1 MRYNIDFDKTINQL
15 VPYYLGGRDF
25 ILLLQSLM
33 KPLQALN
40 DAFADWA
47 KETRIEASMTSQVF
61 KLEWFLNRRFEKYF
75 KSEEDRIYIASREV
89 LGVPLFFENA
99 SATYVRHPVLYQQAE
114 DGDTLVLYMSDEK
127 TQTSMASFVVYAP
140 IHDPEKTTLHE
151 YAAMIQYQIDKYKL
165 ASKTYTIIYYTN
177 ISEEDNETL

>member
-15 VPYYLGGRDF
+15 VPHYLGGRDL

-75 KSEEDRIYIASREV
+75 KSKEDRIYIASREV

-99 SATYVRHPVLYQQAE
+99 STTYTNHPVLYKQDE
-114 DGDTLVLYMSDEK
+114 EGETLVLYMSNEK
-127 TQTSMASFVVYAP
+127 TQTSTTSFVVYVP
-140 IHDPEKTTLHE
+140 IHDAEKISLHE
-151 YAAMIQYQIDKYKL
+151 YAAMIKYQIDKYKL

-177 ISEEDNETL
+177 TSE

>member
-40 DAFADWA
+40 DAFTDWA
-47 KETRIEASMTSQVF
+47 KETRIEASMNSQVF

-75 KSEEDRIYIASREV
+75 NSEEDRIYIVNREV

-99 SATYVRHPVLYQQAE
+99 QATYVRHPVLYTQSEKDA
-114 DGDTLVLYMSDEK
+114 DTLVLYMSDEK
-127 TQTSMASFVVYAP
+127 TLASTTSFVVYVP
-140 IHDPEKTTLHE
+140 IHDSDKISLHE
-151 YAAMIQYQIDKYKL
+151 YSAMITYQIDKYKL
-165 ASKTYTIIYYTN
+165 ASKTYSIIYYTN
-177 ISEEDNETL
+177 TSE